1 MNNKQTTITRG
12 SRARNR
18 EVRKRYIRY
27 NEGAVI
33 YSMSQSSFEKYAKK
47 AQATH
52 KVGKIV
58 LVDMEKFERFLEM
71 QAVQ

>member
-1 MNNKQTTITRG
+1 MNNKQTTIMKG

-33 YSMSQSSFEKYAKK
+33 YSMSQSSFEKYAKNIGTVD
-47 AQATH
+47 QR
-52 KVGKIV
+52 GKFCVNLI
-58 LVDMEKFERFLEM
+58 
-71 QAVQ
+71 